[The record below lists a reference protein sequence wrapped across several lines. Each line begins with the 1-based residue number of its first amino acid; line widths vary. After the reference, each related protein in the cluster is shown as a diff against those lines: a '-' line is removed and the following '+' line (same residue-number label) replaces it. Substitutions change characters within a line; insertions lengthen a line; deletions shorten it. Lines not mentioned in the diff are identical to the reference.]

1 MLEINLDF
9 PNFWGIQK
17 GIDQKSKPQLTNPNS
32 KMENHSTKI
41 GNAQIRRLFLEQIR
55 GKSALKCI
63 FPFTNFKN
71 KGIPT

>member
-1 MLEINLDF
+1 M
-9 PNFWGIQK
+9 
-17 GIDQKSKPQLTNPNS
+17 SPNS

-41 GNAQIRRLFLEQIR
+41 GNAQIKRLFLEQIR

-63 FPFTNFKN
+63 FPFTRHKN